1 MAACADI
8 ELEIDEV
15 SDTNSRNSTHHNVTH
30 SENNQ
35 NDLPKKPFFQ
45 LDPNWV
51 KENFA
56 LLFGETSN
64 GLRCTII

>member
-15 SDTNSRNSTHHNVTH
+15 SNTNSRSSTHHN

-35 NDLPKKPFFQ
+35 NDLLKKPFFQ
-45 LDPNWV
+45 LDPNWG
-51 KENFA
+51 KRKLCFTLSRN
-56 LLFGETSN
+56 
-64 GLRCTII
+64 